1 MCLCFCDLELM
12 FQGSIILPVDSED
25 YTSSYEVWMICSELF
40 SDVSVDLQRP
50 HSVMSSAI
58 QFIRLNIISFYNIDG
73 FQDNI
78 K

>member
-1 MCLCFCDLELM
+1 MYLYFCRFKLM

-25 YTSSYEVWMICSELF
+25 YTSSYEVWMLCSELLG
-40 SDVSVDLQRP
+40 DVSVDLQRP
-50 HSVMSSAI
+50 RSVMSTAI
-58 QFIRLNIISFYNIDG
+58 QFIRLNIKSFYNIES